1 MNINKKKS
9 VSIRLINQDN
19 TSLTDNKDMANA
31 FNNFYVNIGNTI
43 ENKIPK
49 SQQDFM
55 SYMGPQSN
63 CNLDLTPCTDAE
75 VKAIIADFG
84 INKASGPNSIP
95 TNLLKEFSS
104 YLIHPIK
111 QLINKSL
118 AEGTFPSLFKLA
130 LICPIYKKSDKTKC
144 ANYRPISLLSNL
156 SKIFER
162 VMHNRL
168 ESYLESNN
176 LIYDLQF
183 GFRKKFSTEH
193 ALLSITEQ
201 IKENFLNKRFSCG
214 VFVDLEKAFDTVNHK
229 ILIMKLKH
237 YGLGNIAISWLTS
250 YLSNRSQKVSLN
262 GQTSDSKTIT
272 CGVPQGSILGPLLF
286 LIYINDMNKA
296 IKNSQVFH
304 FADDTNLLYSHK
316 DQNTLKK
323 TLNKDLKDLY
333 EWLCANRLSLN
344 VAKTEFMIFRPPKMK
359 LSGRVVLTLNR
370 TKIHESTKIKY
381 LGLILDPRLTW
392 KEHINE
398 LSKKLNRS
406 IGMLYKTREFCPT
419 SILKTLYHSLF
430 NSHVTYG
437 LPVWGYSSDL
447 LLDKIIKAQKKAIRV
462 ITFSKYTEHVAPL
475 LKDLNILNI
484 KDLLYLKT
492 ASLLW
497 DLQSS
502 TLPPSLTAYFKK
514 ANMAHNVNTRFAT
527 SGNLT
532 VYTKQNSFKSIATNI
547 FNKLNQNN
555 AFSTTN
561 KKTYILNLKNEM
573 ISKYE

>member
-1 MNINKKKS
+1 
-9 VSIRLINQDN
+9 
-19 TSLTDNKDMANA
+19 
-31 FNNFYVNIGNTI
+31 
-43 ENKIPK
+43 
-49 SQQDFM
+49 
-55 SYMGPQSN
+55 
-63 CNLDLTPCTDAE
+63 
-75 VKAIIADFG
+75 
-84 INKASGPNSIP
+84 
-95 TNLLKEFSS
+95 
-104 YLIHPIK
+104 
-111 QLINKSL
+111 
-118 AEGTFPSLFKLA
+118 
-130 LICPIYKKSDKTKC
+130 
-144 ANYRPISLLSNL
+144 
-156 SKIFER
+156 
-162 VMHNRL
+162 
-168 ESYLESNN
+168 
-176 LIYDLQF
+176 
-183 GFRKKFSTEH
+183 
-193 ALLSITEQ
+193 
-201 IKENFLNKRFSCG
+201 
-214 VFVDLEKAFDTVNHK
+214 
-229 ILIMKLKH
+229 
-237 YGLGNIAISWLTS
+237 
-250 YLSNRSQKVSLN
+250 
-262 GQTSDSKTIT
+262 
-272 CGVPQGSILGPLLF
+272 
-286 LIYINDMNKA
+286 MNKA

-323 TLNKDLKDLY
+323 ILNKDLKDLY

-514 ANMAHNVNTRFAT
+514 ANMAHNVNTRFAA